1 MRLTWLAMGLAVLTK
16 GLVGIAIPGG
26 MEYFF
31 DELAAAQE
39 AGSLDDA
46 EHRRISL
53 KYGIEW
59 LE

>member
-1 MRLTWLAMGLAVLTK
+1 MAGAFEAEDRTRECAERR
-16 GLVGIAIPGG
+16 GG
-26 MEYFF
+26 DGSVMEYFF
-31 DELAAAQE
+31 DELTAAQE